1 MKNNARIE
9 KLNKKIALL
18 SARIEKAAAERAEL
32 LSLAT
37 VPLGKVFRLERLLF
51 RLENGREA
59 RREKLSALETG
70 APARRKTRR
79 ARIAYL
85 SPEAGKIYSEQ
96 IKAKKEKYEKSLD
109 KATEKYIEKA
119 KAKQTGQKGVS
130 YRQVAVAGRK
140 RERLKKTV
148 QHYEL
153 QLLRLSEGK
162 YQLLGFFG
170 KIKRSFSQMPYGKQK
185 LVFGLLFLTPWIIGF
200 CIFFAVPVFTTISW
214 SFQKLETVS
223 GGGFKSTFVG
233 FGNYRDLFTT
243 ATLAGS
249 TISEVIVASVI
260 DILLDLPTIII
271 FSLFIAAL
279 LNTRFKGHQLVKAIF
294 FIPVVYNITV
304 INNTLTGMFGQ
315 RFDSA
320 ITEGFN
326 LSQRF
331 AFFLQR
337 IGVGGNLID
346 FLISAVDRIF
356 TIVNMSGIQIL
367 MFIAALQS
375 IPKHLYEAAKV
386 EGATSYEMFWKIT
399 FPMVSPIIM
408 TAIVFTIVNSFATSE
423 IMNFMTVN
431 SQGTTMAT
439 NNPGLYS
446 AIAIIYFLANAL
458 IIAAAFVIMRKV
470 VFYHDK

>member
-109 KATEKYIEKA
+109 KATEKYIEKLRPNRQAKKASVTAKSRSPAENGNGLRKRFNITNYNYCVLA
-119 KAKQTGQKGVS
+119 KANTSYSVS
-130 YRQVAVAGRK
+130 SEK
-140 RERLKKTV
+140 
-148 QHYEL
+148 
-153 QLLRLSEGK
+153 LSD
-162 YQLLGFFG
+162 L
-170 KIKRSFSQMPYGKQK
+170 FSQMPYGKQK